1 MTSLPRSAGPDA
13 KAAGLY
19 ATPAGRVNQVG
30 AAPLGRGRSARGG
43 GNSRP
48 GRVLRFIITRGGGRT
63 PGPGIPRNS
72 SAEVG
77 FDPEGRRATVVGQG
91 PAVAPEGR
99 RPEPPTGRRSATHGD
114 RASAVIRRRAGQP
127 RRLPRWGARRG

>member
-1 MTSLPRSAGPDA
+1 MTGLPRGAGPDA
-13 KAAGLY
+13 KTAGLY

-30 AAPLGRGRSARGG
+30 AAPLGRGRSSRDG

-48 GRVLRFIITRGGGRT
+48 KRVLRFLMKRGGGRT

-77 FDPEGRRATVVGQG
+77 FDPEGRRATVGQG

-114 RASAVIRRRAGQP
+114 R
-127 RRLPRWGARRG
+127 